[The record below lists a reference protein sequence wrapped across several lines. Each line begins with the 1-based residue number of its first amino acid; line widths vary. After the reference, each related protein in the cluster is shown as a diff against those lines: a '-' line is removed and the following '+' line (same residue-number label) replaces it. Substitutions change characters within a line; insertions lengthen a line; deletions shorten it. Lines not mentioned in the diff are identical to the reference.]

1 MPSEQPGVNGPKF
14 PLKQLIGGEWVEAL
28 DGGVWDLIDPG
39 SEDVVRQVPYGGG
52 DDALRAV
59 DAAAAAF
66 PAWAAKTAYERAKVL
81 ERAASWIKSNV
92 DELARLTT
100 LESGK
105 PLADSRGEWLSATAY
120 LAWFAGEGVRVY
132 GRTVPAQAP
141 GRRISVIPQPLGV
154 VATITAWNFPVYNI
168 VRTWGAALAAGNTV
182 VGRPSE
188 FTPHS
193 AMLLGQA
200 LAEAGAP
207 AGVINVVNGDPQAM
221 GQAFLDDPRVRKI
234 AFTGSPRVGRI
245 LMDGA
250 SRTLTRL
257 ALELG
262 GNAPVIVFPDAANLS
277 RLAKLAARF
286 KVRNAG
292 QVCIAPQRYYLH
304 ESVADEFTAGV
315 VAAMREL
322 KVGHGLEDG
331 VQVGPLIN
339 ERQRDRVEELVAAAT
354 AAGATVATGGSR
366 PDRKGY
372 FYEPTV
378 VTGVE
383 SGSPLYEEEIFGPV
397 LPITTFATA
406 EEVLSRANAS
416 EYGLAAYV
424 FTSDLNTALT
434 MSERLEFGMVG
445 VNDWMPV
452 TPEAPFGGVKGS
464 GIGRETGSEGI
475 LEYLDQKAVFIGGVE
490 LP

>member
-1 MPSEQPGVNGPKF
+1 VAVTEPDTKY
-14 PLKQLIGGEWVEAL
+14 PLKQLIGGEWLDAA

-39 SEDVVRQVPYGGG
+39 SEDVVQQVAFGGAE
-52 DDALRAV
+52 DAASAIA
-59 DAAAAAF
+59 AAAAAF
-66 PAWAAKTAYERAKVL
+66 PEWAAKTAYERGKVL
-81 ERAASWIKSNV
+81 ERAAAWIKANV
-92 DELARLTT
+92 DDLARLTT
-100 LESGK
+100 EESGK
-105 PLADSRGEWLSATAY
+105 PLGDARGEWLSATSY

-132 GRTVPAQAP
+132 GRTVPAQVP
-141 GRRISVIPQPLGV
+141 GRRISVVPQPLGV

-168 VRTWGAALAAGNTV
+168 VRTWAAALAAGNTV

-188 FTPHS
+188 FTPRS

-207 AGVINVVNGDPQAM
+207 AGVINVINGDPEAM
-221 GQAFLDDPRVRKI
+221 GQAFLNDARVRKL
-234 AFTGSPRVGRI
+234 AFTGSPRVGKL

-262 GNAPVIVFPDAANLS
+262 GNAPVIVFPDAKDIG
-277 RLAKLAARF
+277 RLVKLAARF
-286 KVRNAG
+286 KARNAG

-315 VAAMREL
+315 VKAMAEL

-339 ERQRDRVEELVAAAT
+339 ARQRDRVEELVASAA
-354 AAGATVATGGSR
+354 ASGATVATGGKR
-366 PDRKGY
+366 LKRKGY

-383 SGSPLYEEEIFGPV
+383 PGTRLYEEEIFGPV
-397 LPITTFATA
+397 LPITTFSTA
-406 EEVLSRANAS
+406 GEVLARANAT

-424 FTSDLNTALT
+424 FTSDLNTAIA
-434 MSERLEFGMVG
+434 MSERLEFGMIG
-445 VNDWMPV
+445 INDWMPV

-464 GIGRETGSEGI
+464 GIGRETGAEGI
-475 LEYLDQKAVFIGGVE
+475 LEYLEQKAVFIGGVE